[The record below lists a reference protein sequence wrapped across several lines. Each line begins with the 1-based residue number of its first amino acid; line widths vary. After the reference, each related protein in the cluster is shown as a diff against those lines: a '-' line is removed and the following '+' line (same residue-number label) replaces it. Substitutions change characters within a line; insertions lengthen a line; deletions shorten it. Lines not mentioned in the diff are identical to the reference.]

1 MKKKLLII
9 LGVLIVLTPLGL
21 LTDAPAWGEW
31 DSDYFK
37 QTLGFIP
44 QGIEKFSHLISINAI
59 LPDYSLPGA
68 NLLTLP
74 ANCCI
79 VFISED
85 EKNNIQNSSPGI
97 FIHSLTTCSIA
108 NKT

>member
-68 NLLTLP
+68 NNIVGYYISAIVGALL
-74 ANCCI
+74 
-79 VFISED
+79 
-85 EKNNIQNSSPGI
+85 I
-97 FIHSLTTCSIA
+97 FVIYYLIYLFLKRKKA
-108 NKT
+108 